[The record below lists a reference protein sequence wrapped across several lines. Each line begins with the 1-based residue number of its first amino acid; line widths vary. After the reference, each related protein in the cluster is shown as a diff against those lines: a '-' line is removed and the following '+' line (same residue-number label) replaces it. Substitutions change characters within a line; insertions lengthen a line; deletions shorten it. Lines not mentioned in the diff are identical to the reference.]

1 MATIPKKPVT
11 RRIPKANVEP
21 APAAKVTPIKALTKA
36 KATSVVKPLYTIDV
50 GNYDEKSTYLEGV
63 ASTIYGHSRF
73 AFPDDGENI
82 TIHIISPNNKNFEF
96 LLSGFPNCCGV
107 CVMGGFTLDRD
118 FPAQDLTTILDD
130 LVSHPDTKGKTMQ
143 ITTAQRATCLRMAE
157 ALSKCK
163 YWTAVKTFK
172 NKNSGNEVTIWVS
185 NNE

>member
-1 MATIPKKPVT
+1 MATTTKKPVT

-36 KATSVVKPLYTIDV
+36 KGASISKTLYTIDV
-50 GNYDEKSTYLEGV
+50 DNYGEKSASLEGV

-73 AFPDDGENI
+73 EFPESGEDLLI
-82 TIHIISPNNKNFEF
+82 LILAPNNKQFEY

-130 LVSHPDTKGKTMQ
+130 LVSHPDVKGQTMQ
-143 ITTAQRATCLRMAE
+143 ITTAQNATCLKMA
-157 ALSKCK
+157 ASLSKCK

-172 NKNSGNEVTIWVS
+172 NQNSGNYVTIWVS